1 MAIAPTF
8 DPALA
13 RGLADPPR
21 RRKLPRTASLAIAA
35 SVAAH
40 VAVGFYVYEARFAP
54 KPVADPTDD
63 TIVIRDVFRPVRPP
77 PPHPTAKP
85 PVIKRAL
92 AVRRPVI
99 SPIPPVSVLPVD
111 PPARQ
116 IVAPSDPPTLGDVSK
131 AAAPPAP
138 PSVITSPDWLTRP
151 GASEFSKYYP
161 EAAYER
167 NAAGAVSLRCVVA
180 ESGQLRAC
188 LVESETPKGLGFGAA
203 AQHLAG
209 FFRMKP
215 QTRDGAPVD
224 GASVRIP
231 IRFSPE

>member
-1 MAIAPTF
+1 MAIAPIF

-13 RGLADPPR
+13 RGLADPPP

-40 VAVGFYVYEARFAP
+40 IAVGFYVYEARFAP
-54 KPVADPTDD
+54 KPVVDTPDD
-63 TIVIRDVFRPVRPP
+63 TIVIRDVFHPVRPP
-77 PPHPTAKP
+77 PAHPRANP
-85 PVIKRAL
+85 PVIKRVL
-92 AVRRPVI
+92 AARRPVI
-99 SPIPPVSVLPVD
+99 DPITPVSVLPVD
-111 PPARQ
+111 PPPRQ
-116 IVAPSDPPTLGDVSK
+116 IVAPPDPPTLGDVSQ

-151 GASEFSKYYP
+151 GASEFSRYYP

-167 NAAGAVSLRCVVA
+167 NAAGAVSLRCIVA
-180 ESGQLRAC
+180 ASGQLRDC
-188 LVESETPKGLGFGAA
+188 RVEDETPEGLGFGAA

-231 IRFSPE
+231 IRFSLG